1 MIRTLAKA
9 SIAIALLYGGQ
20 ASAQVFEAHVGVS
33 IPAPTIQFDVEPPL
47 VVVTPGVYVVE
58 DYDQEVF
65 FTDGWYWSRRGDVWY
80 RTRDHRG
87 GWVAAPPR
95 YVPGKIRGL
104 PPGHYRHF
112 RSGPGHPMY
121 RSARGPERHGD
132 HVAPRG
138 ARDHRTGRGG
148 DGPRREHAHP
158 RGGRHGR

>member
-9 SIAIALLYGGQ
+9 SIAIALLCGGQ
-20 ASAQVFEAHVGVS
+20 ASAQVFEAHIGVS
-33 IPAPTIQFDVEPPL
+33 VPAIQFDVEPPL
-47 VVVTPGVYVVE
+47 VVVSPGVYVVE

-95 YVPGKIRGL
+95 YVPATIVRL

-112 RSGPGHPMY
+112 RSGPGHPMF
-121 RSARGPERHGD
+121 RSARGPERHVD
-132 HVAPRG
+132 HVVMRREDRG
-138 ARDHRTGRGG
+138 RRGG
-148 DGPRREHAHP
+148 DGARHP